1 MVYIRSKK
9 VKGIEYAYLVKSVW
23 NKRKNTSNQQ
33 TIKYLGKA
41 SDIKIY
47 HIPKEYNNDP
57 KILAFISSYSKDRQ
71 QKDSLITKIREEIF
85 KLLVE
90 CDVKGL
96 IRIYEKYR
104 RLIELSSFYD
114 KLLKPV
120 MYSIGDLWEQGK
132 LDVATEHVCSNVTN
146 NLIRSINERTD
157 KAKLNFRNKILICT
171 PEGELHNLAC
181 NMIESLLLS
190 KGFQIYNISPSVPLD
205 SIIRYVKNVG
215 PDIIL
220 ISVTLEENIS
230 VAERLINEIRS
241 KFHIPVILG
250 GSAAKQI
257 PIGSIIDVII
267 MRNGSLSEVLNLI
280 NSAYTNR

>member
-9 VKGIEYAYLVKSVW
+9 VKGIDYAYLVKSVW

-47 HIPKEYNNDP
+47 DIPKEYNNDP

-181 NMIESLLLS
+181 NMIESLLLT

-205 SIIRYVKNVG
+205 SIIRYVKNVR

-241 KFHIPVILG
+241 KFLWFWAVLLQSKYL
-250 GSAAKQI
+250 SAA
-257 PIGSIIDVII
+257 
-267 MRNGSLSEVLNLI
+267 
-280 NSAYTNR
+280 

>member
-9 VKGIEYAYLVKSVW
+9 VKGIDYAYLVKSVW

-33 TIKYLGKA
+33 TIKYL
-41 SDIKIY
+41 
-47 HIPKEYNNDP
+47 
-57 KILAFISSYSKDRQ
+57 
-71 QKDSLITKIREEIF
+71 
-85 KLLVE
+85 
-90 CDVKGL
+90 
-96 IRIYEKYR
+96 
-104 RLIELSSFYD
+104 
-114 KLLKPV
+114 
-120 MYSIGDLWEQGK
+120 
-132 LDVATEHVCSNVTN
+132 ATEHVCSNVTN

-220 ISVTLEENIS
+220 
-230 VAERLINEIRS
+230 RLINEIRS
-241 KFHIPVILG
+241 KFHIPVVLG
-250 GSAAKQI
+250 GSATKQI

>member
-41 SDIKIY
+41 SDIKIDD
-47 HIPKEYNNDP
+47 IPKEYNNDP

-257 PIGSIIDVII
+257 PIGRIIDVII

>member
-47 HIPKEYNNDP
+47 DIPKEYNNDP

>member
-9 VKGIEYAYLVKSVW
+9 VKGIDYAYLVKSVW

-47 HIPKEYNNDP
+47 DIPKEYNNDP

-104 RLIELSSFYD
+104 RLTELSSFYD

-190 KGFQIYNISPSVPLD
+190 KGFQIYNISPSVPLN

-241 KFHIPVILG
+241 KFHIPVVLG
-250 GSAAKQI
+250 GSATKQI

-280 NSAYTNR
+280 NSAHTNR

>member
-41 SDIKIY
+41 SDIKIDD
-47 HIPKEYNNDP
+47 IPKEYNNDP

-96 IRIYEKYR
+96 ITIYEKYG

-146 NLIRSINERTD
+146 NLIRSINEKTD
-157 KAKLNFRNKILICT
+157 KAKFNFRNKIVICT

-257 PIGSIIDVII
+257 PICSIIDVII

>member
-41 SDIKIY
+41 SDIKIDD
-47 HIPKEYNNDP
+47 IPKEYNNDP